1 MEYNLTNIY
10 KKGVINLKIHCFSII
25 TALIIVC
32 SLLLTGCACTS
43 GDKQPE
49 VQSSTE
55 QSTSEQTTESIGSD
69 KMYEFETQELC
80 CKKGDQNIYGQ
91 VYIPQT
97 ENNSKLP
104 AVIIGHGFGGTY
116 IKKAL

>member
-1 MEYNLTNIY
+1 
-10 KKGVINLKIHCFSII
+10 
-25 TALIIVC
+25 
-32 SLLLTGCACTS
+32 
-43 GDKQPE
+43 
-49 VQSSTE
+49 
-55 QSTSEQTTESIGSD
+55 
-69 KMYEFETQELC
+69 MYEFETQELC